1 MIISGQM
8 YERLSV
14 ATYATHDHEPIRA
27 LWNEA
32 FERHLRLA
40 NKREPHSRKSLCL
53 PA

>member
-1 MIISGQM
+1 MGNAHGMIIPGQM

-32 FERHLRLA
+32 FGAPNVER
-40 NKREPHSRKSLCL
+40 
-53 PA
+53 